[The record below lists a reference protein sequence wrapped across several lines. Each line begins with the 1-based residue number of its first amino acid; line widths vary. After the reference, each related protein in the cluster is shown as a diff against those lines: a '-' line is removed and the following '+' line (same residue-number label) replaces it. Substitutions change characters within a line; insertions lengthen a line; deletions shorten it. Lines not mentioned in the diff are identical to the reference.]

1 MSNIAFF
8 NDMISNTKLN
18 PTVTELIIRGRKLNI
33 SITNNLTKQT
43 ITQSNDD
50 YTNGCLQDYN
60 YFKNYYKLTA
70 IDLSKKQGFHP
81 DPKAI

>member
-81 DPKAI
+81 DPNAI